1 VLVSIWHDVLERPS
15 LRLVEIFCERLY
27 VAVQG
32 DWFGPVRWQRVGET
46 EHELQ
51 GDALIAEGQR
61 RGLELGNPD
70 GLFVEAVAAGRPAYP
85 GFAEA
90 VVAHEVADAVYR
102 SAATGGTPSVVQG
115 RRTTLP

>member
-1 VLVSIWHDVLERPS
+1 
-15 LRLVEIFCERLY
+15 VEIFCERLY
-27 VAVQG
+27 VAVHG
-32 DWFGPVRWQRVGET
+32 DWFGPVRWQRVGEA

-70 GLFVEAVAAGRPAYP
+70 GLFVDAVAAGRPAYP
-85 GFAEA
+85 GVAEA
-90 VVAHEVADAVYR
+90 LVAHEVADAVYR
-102 SAATGGTPSVVQG
+102 SAAAGGAPVAVEG